1 MLILLLSTNKRL
13 FSDISS
19 YNIFFE
25 NFFAKVL
32 TFLIGLS
39 IIKSNKSISLEVGSC
54 PLYNEDYGINI
65 GYYWQMGGA
74 PACILVSDS
83 AIERLSDNLSVDNII
98 ADCDPKAESYV
109 L

>member
-1 MLILLLSTNKRL
+1 MLILLLSTNKSL

-39 IIKSNKSISLEVGSC
+39 IIKSNKSIFR
-54 PLYNEDYGINI
+54 
-65 GYYWQMGGA
+65 MK
-74 PACILVSDS
+74 
-83 AIERLSDNLSVDNII
+83 R
-98 ADCDPKAESYV
+98 
-109 L
+109 

>member
-13 FSDISS
+13 FSDMSS

-39 IIKSNKSISLEVGSC
+39 IIKSNKSIFRMKRELVKIHTVP
-54 PLYNEDYGINI
+54 PL
-65 GYYWQMGGA
+65 
-74 PACILVSDS
+74 
-83 AIERLSDNLSVDNII
+83 
-98 ADCDPKAESYV
+98 
-109 L
+109 

>member
-19 YNIFFE
+19 YNKFLG

-39 IIKSNKSISLEVGSC
+39 IIKSNKSIFR
-54 PLYNEDYGINI
+54 
-65 GYYWQMGGA
+65 MK
-74 PACILVSDS
+74 
-83 AIERLSDNLSVDNII
+83 R
-98 ADCDPKAESYV
+98 
-109 L
+109 